1 MVPPI
6 GLIEPT
12 ATNLPTWIRKAAERI
27 NWLLRTTVG
36 ENRAVRSVTESGSVA
51 DGDYFLTIDASA
63 GNIIIN
69 LPPAAEGRELA
80 VKRMDATANAVTLA
94 TTGSDTIDGGGAMS
108 MTTQYQAFTLIAAPG
123 QWCVI

>member
-12 ATNLPTWIRKAAERI
+12 ATNLPAWIRKAAERI

-36 ENRAVRSVTESGSVA
+36 ENRVVRGVTESGSIA
-51 DGDYFLTIDASA
+51 DSDYFLPIDASA
-63 GNIIIN
+63 GDIIIN

-80 VKRMDATANAVTLA
+80 VKRMDATANTVTLA
-94 TTGSDTIDGGGAMS
+94 ATGSDTIDGGSTMS